1 VLENTG
7 FDSWRGACDD
17 LTWAGSPADPRPEP
31 DWRRIVATFIEF
43 LETLGAFVV
52 GLFGRAGVFMVGALL
67 LLVPAVLL
75 AIALG
80 QVSRFRARRVAR
92 AGRFSWRRGSFH
104 APNHTWIASRG
115 PAELMLGIDDLAR
128 ELLPSVT
135 GVELP
140 RPGIVVRRGEPIA
153 VLHAGRRSI
162 RIEAPMNGLVV
173 RANAKVVGDPGLVKR
188 EPYGDGW
195 LFSVTPADAT
205 YMRFPA
211 EEEAASWFKREAERL
226 ERFFEHELGLA
237 AADGG
242 ALMASPMSSLSEDG
256 WKRLT
261 QAFLQEEREPKV
273 PAPSST

>member
-1 VLENTG
+1 M
-7 FDSWRGACDD
+7 S
-17 LTWAGSPADPRPEP
+17 
-31 DWRRIVATFIEF
+31 TFVQF
-43 LETLGAFVV
+43 LETLGAFVG
-52 GLFGRAGVFMVGALL
+52 GLFGRAGVFLVGALL
-67 LLVPAVLL
+67 LLVPAILL

-135 GVELP
+135 SVELP
-140 RPGIVVRRGEPIA
+140 RPGLVVRRGEPIA

-162 RIEAPMNGLVV
+162 RVEAPMNGLVV
-173 RANAKVVGDPGLVKR
+173 RANTKVTGDPGLVKR
-188 EPYGDGW
+188 DPYGDGW
-195 LFSVTPADAT
+195 LFSVTPADTT

-211 EEEAASWFKREAERL
+211 EEEAASWLRREAERL
-226 ERFFEHELGLA
+226 ERFLEHELGLA

-242 ALMASPMSSLSEDG
+242 ALLASPMTSLSEDG
-256 WKRLT
+256 WKRLAR
-261 QAFLQEEREPKV
+261 AFLHEEAQAEQKAEQK
-273 PAPSST
+273 PAAS

>member
-1 VLENTG
+1 M
-7 FDSWRGACDD
+7 
-17 LTWAGSPADPRPEP
+17 
-31 DWRRIVATFIEF
+31 ATFIEF

-52 GLFGRAGVFMVGALL
+52 GLFGRAGVFLVGALL
-67 LLVPAVLL
+67 LLVPAILL

-104 APNHTWIASRG
+104 APNHTWIATRA

-135 GVELP
+135 SVELP
-140 RPGIVVRRGEPIA
+140 RPGMVVRRGEPIA
-153 VLHAGRRSI
+153 VLHAGRRSV

-173 RANAKVVGDPGLVKR
+173 RVNGRVTGDPSLVKR
-188 EPYGDGW
+188 DPYGDGW
-195 LFSVTPADAT
+195 LFSVTPSDAS

-211 EEEAASWFKREAERL
+211 EEEAVSWFKREAQRL
-226 ERFFEHELGLA
+226 EHFFEHELGLA

-242 ALMASPMSSLSEDG
+242 ALVASPMTALTEDG

-261 QAFLQEEREPKV
+261 RAFLHEEQQEPKV
-273 PAPSST
+273 EQKPQA